1 MSHRPPRSAPRR
13 PGLGPG
19 VSRRRLL
26 GAGALAAT
34 ALPLAGCSTP
44 LAAGLLGTELDPSTL
59 IYWNL
64 FGGGDGVRMQ
74 DMQQGYRDLYGA
86 DSLQATTLT
95 WGNPYYSKLTL
106 ATVGNQPPDV
116 AVAHL
121 TRAKP
126 LWDGGLL
133 DPITEE
139 DLAGVGLTT
148 ADFNEQA
155 WTTQRTDD
163 QNIAI
168 PLDTHPFT
176 LFYNKDVCEKAGL
189 LDDDGLLVDLDG
201 LDTFESA
208 LAAISEVTGGTAM
221 TVANVSETSTP
232 WRFFWTLY
240 NQFDSATPF
249 LSDDGATISVDEP
262 TFLEVMGKVQDWVG
276 QGWLNRGLDYA
287 TSQTVMFTGQAG
299 FYLQGEWEISTAQS
313 IEGLNFGMVSIPQ
326 LFDKPAVQADSHTFI
341 LPHKDRS
348 PQQRQQAME
357 FIKSML
363 EQSMIWAEGGH
374 IPAYLPTAESEEYL
388 SLEPQRYYADSAD
401 YAVYDDPAWYGG
413 SGSTFEDTVGAQLGL
428 VQQGVLSPEQALAAI
443 RDQLAIYTSTPSPL

>member
-1 MSHRPPRSAPRR
+1 MRNRPPRSVPHR
-13 PGLGPG
+13 PGAGSG
-19 VSRRRLL
+19 ISRRRLL

-44 LAAGLLGTELDPSTL
+44 LAAGLLGTQLDPSTL

-74 DMQQGYRDLYGA
+74 DMQQGYRDLYGP

-126 LWDGGLL
+126 LWSGGLL

-139 DLAGVGLTT
+139 DLAGVGLST

-176 LFYNKDVCEKAGL
+176 LFYNKDVCEEAGL
-189 LDDDGLLVDLDG
+189 LDGDGLLVDLDG
-201 LDTFESA
+201 LDTFEAA

-221 TVANVSETSTP
+221 TVANVSETATP

-240 NQFDSATPF
+240 NQFESATPF

-287 TSQTVMFTGQAG
+287 TSQTAMFTGKAG

-326 LFDKPAVQADSHTFI
+326 IFERSAVQADSHTFI

-348 PQQRQQAME
+348 PQQRRQAME
-357 FIKSML
+357 FIKVML
-363 EQSMIWAEGGH
+363 DQSMTWAEGGH

-388 SLEPQRYYADSAD
+388 ALEPQRYYADSAD
-401 YAVYDDPAWYGG
+401 FAVYDDPAWYGG

>member
-1 MSHRPPRSAPRR
+1 M
-13 PGLGPG
+13 
-19 VSRRRLL
+19 SRRRLL

-44 LAAGLLGTELDPSTL
+44 LAAGLLGTQLDPSTL

-74 DMQQGYRDLYGA
+74 DMQQGYRDLYGP

-126 LWDGGLL
+126 LWSGGLL

-139 DLAGVGLTT
+139 DLAGVGLST

-176 LFYNKDVCEKAGL
+176 LFYNKDVCEEAGL
-189 LDDDGLLVDLDG
+189 LDGDGLLVDLDG
-201 LDTFESA
+201 LDTFEAA

-221 TVANVSETSTP
+221 TVANVSETATP

-240 NQFDSATPF
+240 NQFESATPF

-287 TSQTVMFTGQAG
+287 TSQTAMFTGKAG

-326 LFDKPAVQADSHTFI
+326 IFERSAVQADSHTFI

-348 PQQRQQAME
+348 PQQRRQAME
-357 FIKSML
+357 FIKVML
-363 EQSMIWAEGGH
+363 DQSMTWAEGGH

-388 SLEPQRYYADSAD
+388 ALEPQRYYADSAD
-401 YAVYDDPAWYGG
+401 FAVYDDPAWYGG

>member
-1 MSHRPPRSAPRR
+1 MRTRPSGAAPGGAPDRAR
-13 PGLGPG
+13 L
-19 VSRRRLL
+19 SRRGML
-26 GAGALAAT
+26 GAGALAA
-34 ALPLAGCSTP
+34 ALPLVGCSTP
-44 LAAGLLGTELDPSTL
+44 LAAGLLGGQLNPSTL
-59 IYWNL
+59 VYWNL

-74 DMQQGYRDLYGA
+74 DMEQGYRDEYGA
-86 DSLQATTLT
+86 SSLQATTLA

-106 ATVGNQPPDV
+106 ATVGEQPPDV
-116 AVAHL
+116 AIAHL

-126 LWDGGLL
+126 LWAGGLL

-139 DLAGVGLTT
+139 DLAGVGLSVD
-148 ADFNEQA
+148 DFNAQA
-155 WTTQRTDD
+155 WSTQRTDD

-189 LDDDGLLVDLDG
+189 LDGDGILEDLTGIDA
-201 LDTFESA
+201 FEAA
-208 LAAISEVTGGTAM
+208 LAEISAVTGGNAIA
-221 TVANVSETSTP
+221 VANVSETATP

-262 TFLEVMGKVQDWVG
+262 TFLEVMGTVRKWVDE
-276 QGWLNRGLDYA
+276 GWLNSGLDYA
-287 TSQTVMFTGQAG
+287 TSQTAMFTGKAG

-313 IEGLNFGMVSIPQ
+313 VEGLDFGMAQIPQ

-348 PQQRQQAME
+348 PEQRTQAMQ
-357 FIKSML
+357 FIRSML
-363 EQSMIWAEGGH
+363 DQSMTWAEGGH
-374 IPAYLPTAESEEYL
+374 VPAYLPTAESTEYL
-388 SLEPQRYYADSAD
+388 GLVPQRYYAAAAD
-401 YAVYDDPAWYGG
+401 HAVYDDPAWYGG
-413 SGSTFEDTVGAQLGL
+413 SGSTFEATVGAQLGL
-428 VQQGVLSPEQALAAI
+428 VQQGVLTPEQALDAI

>member
-1 MSHRPPRSAPRR
+1 MRNRPPRSAPVRS
-13 PGLGPG
+13 PGTPAF
-19 VSRRRLL
+19 SRRRMLS
-26 GAGALAAT
+26 AGALAAT
-34 ALPLAGCSTP
+34 ALPLASCSSP
-44 LAAGLLGTELDPSTL
+44 LAAGLLGSDLDPETV

-74 DMQQGYRDLYGA
+74 DMQAGYRETYGA

-126 LWDGGLL
+126 LWDGGIL

-139 DLAGVGLTT
+139 DLAGVGLSS

-155 WTTQRTDD
+155 WQTQKTDG

-176 LFYNKDVCEKAGL
+176 LFYNRDVCEQAGL
-189 LDDDGLLVDLDG
+189 LDGDGLLVDLTGMDA
-201 LDTFESA
+201 FEAA
-208 LAAISEVTGGTAM
+208 LAEISAVTGGLAM

-240 NQFDSATPF
+240 NQLDSATPF
-249 LSDDGATISVDEP
+249 LSDDGATISVDEES
-262 TFLEVMGKVQDWVG
+262 FIEVMTKVQYWVE
-276 QGWLNRGLDYA
+276 QGWLNSGLDYA
-287 TSQTVMFTGQAG
+287 TSQTTMFTGEAA
-299 FYLQGEWEISTAQS
+299 FYLQGEWEIATAQS
-313 IEGLNFGMVSIPQ
+313 IEGLDFGMAPIPQ
-326 LFDKPAVQADSHTFI
+326 LYDKPAVQADSHTFI
-341 LPHKDRS
+341 LPQKDRD
-348 PQQRQQAME
+348 PEQRQQAMQ
-357 FIKSML
+357 FIKTML

-374 IPAYLPTAESEEYL
+374 IPAYLPTLESQEYL
-388 SLEPQRYYADSAD
+388 DLEPQRYYAESAD
-401 YAVYDDPAWYGG
+401 YAVYDDAAWYGG

-428 VQQGVLSPEQALAAI
+428 VQQGVLTPEQALQAI
-443 RDQLAIYTSTPSPL
+443 RDQLEVYTTTPSPL

>member
-1 MSHRPPRSAPRR
+1 MRNRPPRATPVRSVGGSAI
-13 PGLGPG
+13 
-19 VSRRRLL
+19 SRRRML

-44 LAAGLLGTELDPSTL
+44 LAAGLLGAQLDPE
-59 IYWNL
+59 IIVYWNL

-74 DMQQGYRDLYGA
+74 DMEDGYRKEFGSG
-86 DSLQATTLT
+86 SLQATTLA

-126 LWDGGLL
+126 LWTGGIL

-139 DLAGVGLTT
+139 DLASVGLS
-148 ADFNEQA
+148 AEDFNSQA
-155 WTTQRTDD
+155 WKAQVTDG

-176 LFYNKDVCEKAGL
+176 LFYNKTVCEQAGL
-189 LDDDGLLVDLDG
+189 LDGDGLLVDLTGMDA
-201 LDTFESA
+201 FEAA
-208 LAAISEVTGGTAM
+208 LAEISAVTGGLAI

-240 NQFDSATPF
+240 NQLDAATPF
-249 LSDDGATISVDEP
+249 LEDDGATISVDEES
-262 TFLEVMGKVQDWVG
+262 FLEVMGRIQSWAD
-276 QGWLNRGLDYA
+276 QGWLNSALDYA
-287 TSQTVMFTGQAG
+287 TSQTTMFTGNAG

-313 IEGLNFGMVSIPQ
+313 IDGLEFGMAPIPQ
-326 LFDKPAVQADSHTFI
+326 LYDKKAVQADSHTFI
-341 LPHKDRS
+341 LPRKDRS
-348 PQQRQQAME
+348 PAQRKQAMA
-357 FIKSML
+357 FIKAML
-363 EQSMIWAEGGH
+363 EQSFTWAEGGH
-374 IPAYLPTAESEEYL
+374 VPSYQPTVESPEYQA
-388 SLEPQRYYADSAD
+388 LEPQKYYAESAD

-413 SGSTFEDTVGAQLGL
+413 SGSTFEATVGAQLGL
-428 VQQGVLSPEQALAAI
+428 VQQGVLTPEQALQAI
-443 RDQLAIYTSTPSPL
+443 RAQLEIYTTTPSPL

>member
-1 MSHRPPRSAPRR
+1 MSSRPPRSAPTR
-13 PGLGPG
+13 PAAGAGI
-19 VSRRRLL
+19 SRRRLL
-26 GAGALAAT
+26 GAGALAAA

-44 LAAGLLGTELDPSTL
+44 LGAGLLGTELNPETL
-59 IYWNL
+59 VYWNL

-74 DMQQGYRDLYGA
+74 DMQAGYRELFGPS
-86 DSLQATTLT
+86 SLQATTLA

-126 LWDGGLL
+126 LWSGGLL

-148 ADFNEQA
+148 EDFNAQA
-155 WTTQRTDD
+155 WETQRTDD

-176 LFYNKDVCEKAGL
+176 LFYNREVCEQAGL
-189 LDDDGLLVDLDG
+189 LDGDGLLVDLTGMDV
-201 LDTFESA
+201 FEEALKEISA
-208 LAAISEVTGGTAM
+208 VTGGTAIS
-221 TVANVSETSTP
+221 VANVAETSTP

-240 NQFDSATPF
+240 NQLEGATPF
-249 LSDDGATISVDEP
+249 LSDDGATISVDEAR
-262 TFLEVMGKVQDWVG
+262 FLEVTTKIQEWVE
-276 QGWLNRGLDYA
+276 QGWLNSALDYA
-287 TSQTVMFTGQAG
+287 TSQTQMFTGKAG
-299 FYLQGEWEISTAQS
+299 FYLQGEWEIATAQS
-313 IEGLNFGMVSIPQ
+313 IEGLDFGMAPIPQ

-341 LPHKDRS
+341 LPRKERS
-348 PQQRQQAME
+348 PEQRHQAME
-357 FIKSML
+357 FIKAML
-363 EQSMIWAEGGH
+363 DQSMIWAEGGH
-374 IPAYLPTAESEEYL
+374 IPAYLPTAESEEFL
-388 SLEPQRYYADSAD
+388 SLEPQRYYAGAAD

-428 VQQGVLSPEQALAAI
+428 VQQGALTPEQALAAI
-443 RDQLAIYTSTPSPL
+443 RNQLAIYTSTPSPL

>member
-1 MSHRPPRSAPRR
+1 MRNRPPRPLPGGSPPA
-13 PGLGPG
+13 PGL
-19 VSRRRLL
+19 SRRGLL

-34 ALPLAGCSTP
+34 GLTLTGCSSP
-44 LAAGLLGTELDPSTL
+44 LAAGLLGSQLDPETVV
-59 IYWNL
+59 YWNL

-74 DMQQGYRDLYGA
+74 DMQAGYREQYGA
-86 DSLQATTLT
+86 DSLQGTTLA

-126 LWDGGLL
+126 LWAGGLL

-139 DLAGVGLTT
+139 DLAGVGLSS

-155 WTTQRTDD
+155 WTTQVTDG

-176 LFYNKDVCEKAGL
+176 LFYNKEICEQAGL
-189 LDDDGLLVDLDG
+189 LDSDGILIDLTG
-201 LDTFESA
+201 REAFESA
-208 LAAISEVTGGTAM
+208 LEEISAVTGGLAI

-240 NQFDSATPF
+240 NQLEGATPF
-249 LSDDGATISVDEP
+249 LSEEGAVLSVDEP
-262 TFLEVMGKVQDWVG
+262 SFLEVMTLVQDWVEK
-276 QGWLNRGLDYA
+276 GWLNSNLDYA
-287 TSQTVMFTGQAG
+287 TSQTTMFTGQAG
-299 FYLQGEWEISTAQS
+299 FYLQGEWEIATAQS
-313 IEGLNFGMVSIPQ
+313 IEGLDFGMAQIPQ

-341 LPHKDRS
+341 LPRKDRS
-348 PQQRQQAME
+348 PEQRQLAMQ
-357 FIKSML
+357 FIKVML

-374 IPAYLPTAESEEYL
+374 VPSYMPTFESAEYQA
-388 SLEPQRYYADSAD
+388 LEPQRHYAGAAD
-401 YAVYDDPAWYGG
+401 HAVYDDPAWYGG

-428 VQQGVLSPEQALAAI
+428 VQQGVLTPERALAAI
-443 RDQLAIYTSTPSPL
+443 RSQLEIYTSTPSPL

>member
-1 MSHRPPRSAPRR
+1 MSNRPPRSVPHR
-13 PGLGPG
+13 PGLGSG
-19 VSRRRLL
+19 ISRRRLL

-44 LAAGLLGTELDPSTL
+44 LAAGLLGSQLDPSTL

-74 DMQQGYRDLYGA
+74 DMQQGYRDLYGPE
-86 DSLQATTLT
+86 SLQATTLT

-126 LWDGGLL
+126 LWSGGLL

-155 WTTQRTDD
+155 WSTQRTDD

-176 LFYNKDVCEKAGL
+176 LFYNKDVCEEAGL

-201 LDTFESA
+201 LDTFEAA

-221 TVANVSETSTP
+221 TVANVSETATP

-240 NQFDSATPF
+240 NQFESATPF

-287 TSQTVMFTGQAG
+287 TSQTAMFTGQAG

-326 LFDKPAVQADSHTFI
+326 IFEQPAVQADSHTFI

-357 FIKSML
+357 FIKAML
-363 EQSMIWAEGGH
+363 DQSMTWAEGGH

-401 YAVYDDPAWYGG
+401 FAVYDDPAWYGG